1 MLMQEFSGQIS
12 DPGSVFV
19 GNTDVHIIHVFFNAG
34 LPCHVKRLIFAKSL
48 VRHWDWKRDC

>member
-1 MLMQEFSGQIS
+1 MLMQEFSDQIS

-34 LPCHVKRLIFAKSL
+34 LPCYVKRLIFAKSL